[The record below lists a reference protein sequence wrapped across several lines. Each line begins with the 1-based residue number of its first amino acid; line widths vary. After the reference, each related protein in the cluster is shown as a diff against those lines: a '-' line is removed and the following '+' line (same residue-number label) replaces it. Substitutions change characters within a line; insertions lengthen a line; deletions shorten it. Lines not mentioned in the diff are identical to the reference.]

1 MRKVILANLVS
12 VDGYFEGPNKE
23 LDWFNVDSEFLEQA
37 EETLNFADILLFG
50 RITYEHMASYWPTAE
65 AIKNDP
71 IIAKKMNS
79 LSKIVFSKTL
89 EKAKWENTK
98 LVKENII
105 GEILIL
111 KQQPGKDIVIFGS
124 SDLSVYLMQA
134 DLIDEFRIFINPVAL
149 GGGNTLFKSIN
160 KRYNLKLLNV
170 KTFKSGNVLLC
181 YGKA

>member
-89 EKAKWENTK
+89 EKAEWENTK

-105 GEILIL
+105 GEISIL

-149 GGGNTLFKSIN
+149 GGGKTLFKSIN

>member
-12 VDGYFEGPNKE
+12 VDGYFEGPKKE

-134 DLIDEFRIFINPVAL
+134 DLIDEFRIFINPIAL
-149 GGGNTLFKSIN
+149 GGGKTLFKSIN

>member
-149 GGGNTLFKSIN
+149 GGGKTLFKSIN